1 MEAETFKQRFLS
13 FHPKLYRIALALVES
28 PEDAEDILQEAYTKL
43 WSKRDSLEAVQQPE
57 AFAVTIVRNLCLDF
71 LRSPRSNS
79 RSEPLEAITLP
90 SEDSPDRQVEQRDQL
105 RQVRRLIEELPPN
118 QRQVIRLRGME
129 DCSLEEIAQITGFSD
144 ANVRTLLSRARKYI
158 KEKLKTKFS

>member
-71 LRSPRSNS
+71 LRSPRTNS
-79 RSEPLEAITLP
+79 RSEPLETVILHC
-90 SEDSPDRQVEQRDQL
+90 EDSPERQVETRDQL
-105 RQVRRLIEELPPN
+105 RQVVRLIQELPPN
-118 QRQVIRLRGME
+118 QQQVIRLRGME
-129 DCSLEEIAQITGFSD
+129 DCSVEEIAEITGFSP

-158 KEKLKTKFS
+158 KDKLKKENL

>member
-71 LRSPRSNS
+71 LRSPRTNS
-79 RSEPLEAITLP
+79 RSEPLETVILHC
-90 SEDSPDRQVEQRDQL
+90 EDSPERQVETRDQL
-105 RQVRRLIEELPPN
+105 RQVVRLIQELPPN

-129 DCSLEEIAQITGFSD
+129 DCSMEEIAEITGFSS

-158 KEKLKTKFS
+158 KDKLKKENL

>member
-1 MEAETFKQRFLS
+1 MEAETFKQRFLP
-13 FHPKLYRIALALVES
+13 FHPKLYRVALALVES
-28 PEDAEDILQEAYTKL
+28 PEDAEDILQEAYARL
-43 WSKRDSLEAVQQPE
+43 WSKRASLEAVENPE

-129 DCSLEEIAQITGFSD
+129 DCSLEEIAQITGCSD
-144 ANVRTLLSRARKYI
+144 ANGRTLLSRARKYI
-158 KEKLKTKFS
+158 KEKLKIRSL

>member
-71 LRSPRSNS
+71 LRSPRTNS
-79 RSEPLEAITLP
+79 RSEPLETVILHC
-90 SEDSPDRQVEQRDQL
+90 EDSPERQVETRDQL
-105 RQVRRLIEELPPN
+105 RQVVRLIQELPPN

-129 DCSLEEIAQITGFSD
+129 DCSVEEIAEITGFSP

-158 KEKLKTKFS
+158 KGKLKKENL

>member
-1 MEAETFKQRFLS
+1 MEAETFKQRFFS

-71 LRSPRSNS
+71 LRSPRTNS
-79 RSEPLEAITLP
+79 RSEPLETVILHC
-90 SEDSPDRQVEQRDQL
+90 EDSPERQVETRDQL
-105 RQVRRLIEELPPN
+105 RQVVRLIQELPPN
-118 QRQVIRLRGME
+118 QQQVIRLRGME
-129 DCSLEEIAQITGFSD
+129 DCSMEEIAEITGFSP

-158 KEKLKTKFS
+158 KDKLKKENL

>member
-71 LRSPRSNS
+71 LRSPRTNS
-79 RSEPLEAITLP
+79 RSEPLETVILHC
-90 SEDSPDRQVEQRDQL
+90 EDSPERQVETRDQL
-105 RQVRRLIEELPPN
+105 RQVVRLIQELPPN

-129 DCSLEEIAQITGFSD
+129 DCSMEEIAEITGFSS

-158 KEKLKTKFS
+158 KGKLKKENL

>member
-28 PEDAEDILQEAYTKL
+28 PEDVEDILQEAYTKL

-71 LRSPRSNS
+71 LRSPRTNS
-79 RSEPLEAITLP
+79 RSEPLETVILHC
-90 SEDSPDRQVEQRDQL
+90 EDSPERQVETRDQL
-105 RQVRRLIEELPPN
+105 RQVVRLIQELPPN
-118 QRQVIRLRGME
+118 QQQVIRLRGME
-129 DCSLEEIAQITGFSD
+129 DCSVEEIAEITGFSP

-158 KEKLKTKFS
+158 KGKLKKENL

>member
-1 MEAETFKQRFLS
+1 MEAETFKQRFLP
-13 FHPKLYRIALALVES
+13 FHPKLYRVALALVES

-71 LRSPRSNS
+71 LRSPRTNS
-79 RSEPLEAITLP
+79 RSEPLETVILHC
-90 SEDSPDRQVEQRDQL
+90 EDSPERQVETRDQL
-105 RQVRRLIEELPPN
+105 RQVVRLIQELPPN
-118 QRQVIRLRGME
+118 QQQVIRLRGME
-129 DCSLEEIAQITGFSD
+129 DCSVEEIAEITGFSP

-158 KEKLKTKFS
+158 KGKLKKENL

>member
-1 MEAETFKQRFLS
+1 MKADTFKQRFLP

-28 PEDAEDILQEAYTKL
+28 PEDAEDILQEAYAKL
-43 WSKRDSLEAVQQPE
+43 WSRRESLEAVQHPE
-57 AFAVTIVRNLCLDF
+57 AFALTIVRNLCLDF

-79 RSEPLEAITLP
+79 RSEPFETVTLH
-90 SEDSPDRQVEQRDQL
+90 SEDSPERQLELRDQL
-105 RQVRRLIEELPPN
+105 RQVRQLIEELPPN

-158 KEKLKTKFS
+158 KEKLKLRSL

>member
-1 MEAETFKQRFLS
+1 MEAETFKQRFLT

-28 PEDAEDILQEAYTKL
+28 PEDAEDILQEAYAKL

-71 LRSPRSNS
+71 LRSPRTNN
-79 RSEPLEAITLP
+79 RSEPLETVILHC
-90 SEDSPDRQVEQRDQL
+90 EDSPERQVETRDQL
-105 RQVRRLIEELPPN
+105 RQVVRLIQELPPN

-129 DCSLEEIAQITGFSD
+129 DCSMEEIAEITGFSS

-158 KEKLKTKFS
+158 KDKLKKENL

>member
-1 MEAETFKQRFLS
+1 MEAETFKQRFLA

-71 LRSPRSNS
+71 LRSPRTNS
-79 RSEPLEAITLP
+79 RSEPLETVILHC
-90 SEDSPDRQVEQRDQL
+90 EDSPERQVETRDQL
-105 RQVRRLIEELPPN
+105 RQVVRLIQELPPN
-118 QRQVIRLRGME
+118 QQQVIRLRGME
-129 DCSLEEIAQITGFSD
+129 DCSVEEIAEITGFSP

-158 KEKLKTKFS
+158 KGKLKKENL

>member
-1 MEAETFKQRFLS
+1 MEAETFKQRFLP
-13 FHPKLYRIALALVES
+13 FHPKLYRVSLALVES
-28 PEDAEDILQEAYTKL
+28 PEDAEDILQEAYARL
-43 WSKRDSLEAVQQPE
+43 WSKRASLEAVQNPE

-79 RSEPLEAITLP
+79 RSEPLEAITRP
-90 SEDSPDRQVEQRDQL
+90 SEDSPDRQVELRDQL
-105 RQVRRLIEELPPN
+105 RQVRQLIEELPPN

-158 KEKLKTKFS
+158 KEKL

>member
-71 LRSPRSNS
+71 LRSPRTNS
-79 RSEPLEAITLP
+79 RSEPLETVILHC
-90 SEDSPDRQVEQRDQL
+90 EDSPERQVETRDQL
-105 RQVRRLIEELPPN
+105 RQVVRLIQELPPN
-118 QRQVIRLRGME
+118 QQQVIRLRGLE
-129 DCSLEEIAQITGFSD
+129 DCSVEEIAEITGFSP

-158 KEKLKTKFS
+158 KGKLKKENL

>member
-144 ANVRTLLSRARKYI
+144 AHVRTLLSRARKYI
-158 KEKLKTKFS
+158 KEKLKIRSL

>member
-1 MEAETFKQRFLS
+1 MEAETFKQRFLP

-28 PEDAEDILQEAYTKL
+28 PEDAEDILQEAYARL
-43 WSKRDSLEAVQQPE
+43 WSKRASLEAVQNPE
-57 AFAVTIVRNLCLDF
+57 AFAITIVRNLCLDF

-90 SEDSPDRQVEQRDQL
+90 SEDSPDRQVELRDQL
-105 RQVRRLIEELPPN
+105 RQVHRLIEELPPN

-158 KEKLKTKFS
+158 KEKLKIRSL

>member
-1 MEAETFKQRFLS
+1 MEAETFKQRFLT

-28 PEDAEDILQEAYTKL
+28 PEDTEDILREAYAKL

-71 LRSPRSNS
+71 LRSPRTNS
-79 RSEPLEAITLP
+79 RSEPLETVILHC
-90 SEDSPDRQVEQRDQL
+90 EDSPERQVETRDQL
-105 RQVRRLIEELPPN
+105 RQVVRLIQELPPN

-129 DCSLEEIAQITGFSD
+129 DCSMEEIAEITGFSS

-158 KEKLKTKFS
+158 KVKLKKENL

>member
-71 LRSPRSNS
+71 LRSPRANS
-79 RSEPLEAITLP
+79 RSAPLEEVTLHC
-90 SEDSPDRQVEQRDQL
+90 EDSPERQVETRDQL
-105 RQVRRLIEELPPN
+105 RQVVRLIQELPPN
-118 QRQVIRLRGME
+118 QQQVIRLRGME
-129 DCSLEEIAQITGFSD
+129 DCSMEEIAEITGFSP

-158 KEKLKTKFS
+158 KGKLKKENL

>member
-71 LRSPRSNS
+71 LRSPRTNS
-79 RSEPLEAITLP
+79 RSEPLETVILHC
-90 SEDSPDRQVEQRDQL
+90 EDSPERQVETRDQL
-105 RQVRRLIEELPPN
+105 RQVVRLIQELPPN
-118 QRQVIRLRGME
+118 QQQVIRLRGME
-129 DCSLEEIAQITGFSD
+129 DCSMEESAEITGFSP

-158 KEKLKTKFS
+158 KDKLKKENL

>member
-71 LRSPRSNS
+71 LRSPRTNS
-79 RSEPLEAITLP
+79 RSEPLETVILHC
-90 SEDSPDRQVEQRDQL
+90 EDSPERQVETRDQL
-105 RQVRRLIEELPPN
+105 RQVVRLIQELPPN
-118 QRQVIRLRGME
+118 QQQVIRLRGME
-129 DCSLEEIAQITGFSD
+129 DCSVEEIAEITGFCP

-158 KEKLKTKFS
+158 KGKLKKENL

>member
-1 MEAETFKQRFLS
+1 MEAETFKQRFLP

-28 PEDAEDILQEAYTKL
+28 PEDAEDILQEAYARL
-43 WSKRDSLEAVQQPE
+43 WSKRASLEAVQNPE
-57 AFAVTIVRNLCLDF
+57 AFAITIVRNLCLDF

-90 SEDSPDRQVEQRDQL
+90 SEDSPDQQVEQRDQL

-144 ANVRTLLSRARKYI
+144 TNVRTLLSRARKYI
-158 KEKLKTKFS
+158 KEKLKIRSL

>member
-71 LRSPRSNS
+71 LRSPRTNS
-79 RSEPLEAITLP
+79 RSEPLETVILHC
-90 SEDSPDRQVEQRDQL
+90 EDSPEQQVETRDQL
-105 RQVRRLIEELPPN
+105 RQVVRLIQELPPN
-118 QRQVIRLRGME
+118 QQQVIRLRGME
-129 DCSLEEIAQITGFSD
+129 DCSVEEIAEITGFSP

-158 KEKLKTKFS
+158 KGKLKKENL

>member
-1 MEAETFKQRFLS
+1 MEAETFKQRFLP

-28 PEDAEDILQEAYTKL
+28 PEDAEDILQEAYARL
-43 WSKRDSLEAVQQPE
+43 WSKRASLEAVQSPE

-79 RSEPLEAITLP
+79 RSEPLEAIILP
-90 SEDSPDRQVEQRDQL
+90 CEDSPDQQVELRDQL

-158 KEKLKTKFS
+158 KEKLKIRSL

>member
-1 MEAETFKQRFLS
+1 MEAETFKQRFLP

-28 PEDAEDILQEAYTKL
+28 PEDAEDILQEAYAKL
-43 WSKRDSLEAVQQPE
+43 WSKRDALETVRSPE
-57 AFAVTIVRNLCLDF
+57 AFAVTTVRNLCLDY
-71 LRSPRSNS
+71 LRSPHSNS
-79 RSEPLEAITLP
+79 RSAPLEEVTRH
-90 SEDSPDRQVEQRDQL
+90 SEDSPERQVELRDQL
-105 RQVRRLIEELPPN
+105 RQVRRLIEELPPY

-158 KEKLKTKFS
+158 KEKLKLRSL

>member
-1 MEAETFKQRFLS
+1 MEAETFKQRFLP

-28 PEDAEDILQEAYTKL
+28 PEDAEDILQEAYTRL
-43 WSKRDSLEAVQQPE
+43 WSKRASLEAVQNPE
-57 AFAVTIVRNLCLDF
+57 AFAITIVRNLCLDF

-90 SEDSPDRQVEQRDQL
+90 SEDSPDRQVELRDQL

-129 DCSLEEIAQITGFSD
+129 DCSLEEIAQITGVSD
-144 ANVRTLLSRARKYI
+144 TNVRTLLSRARKYI
-158 KEKLKTKFS
+158 KEKLKTRSL

>member
-1 MEAETFKQRFLS
+1 MEAETFKQRFLP

-28 PEDAEDILQEAYTKL
+28 PEDAEDILQEAYTRL
-43 WSKRDSLEAVQQPE
+43 WSKRASLEAVQNPE
-57 AFAVTIVRNLCLDF
+57 AFAITIVRNLCLDF

-105 RQVRRLIEELPPN
+105 RQMRRLIEELPPN

-158 KEKLKTKFS
+158 KEKLKIRSL

>member
-71 LRSPRSNS
+71 LRSPRTNS
-79 RSEPLEAITLP
+79 RSEPLETVILHC
-90 SEDSPDRQVEQRDQL
+90 EDSPERQVETRDQL
-105 RQVRRLIEELPPN
+105 RQVVRLIQELPPN
-118 QRQVIRLRGME
+118 QQQVIRLRGME
-129 DCSLEEIAQITGFSD
+129 DCSMEEIAEITGFSP

-158 KEKLKTKFS
+158 KGKLKKENL

>member
-28 PEDAEDILQEAYTKL
+28 PEDAEDILPEAYTKL

-71 LRSPRSNS
+71 LRSPRTNS
-79 RSEPLEAITLP
+79 RSEPLETVILHC
-90 SEDSPDRQVEQRDQL
+90 EDSPERQVETRDQL
-105 RQVRRLIEELPPN
+105 RQVVRLIQELPPN
-118 QRQVIRLRGME
+118 QQQVIRLRGME
-129 DCSLEEIAQITGFSD
+129 DCSVEEIAEITGFSP

-158 KEKLKTKFS
+158 KGKLKKENL

>member
-71 LRSPRSNS
+71 LRSPRTNS
-79 RSEPLEAITLP
+79 RSEPLETVILHC
-90 SEDSPDRQVEQRDQL
+90 EDSPERQVETRDQL
-105 RQVRRLIEELPPN
+105 RQVVRLIQELPPN
-118 QRQVIRLRGME
+118 QQQVIRLRGME
-129 DCSLEEIAQITGFSD
+129 DCSMEEIAEITGFSP

-158 KEKLKTKFS
+158 KDKLKNENL

>member
-28 PEDAEDILQEAYTKL
+28 PEDAEDILQEAYAKL

-71 LRSPRSNS
+71 LRSPRTNS
-79 RSEPLEAITLP
+79 RSEPLETVILHC
-90 SEDSPDRQVEQRDQL
+90 EDSPERQVETRDQL
-105 RQVRRLIEELPPN
+105 RQVVRLIQELPPN
-118 QRQVIRLRGME
+118 QQQVIRLRGME
-129 DCSLEEIAQITGFSD
+129 DCSVEEIAEITGFSP

-158 KEKLKTKFS
+158 KDKLKKENL

>member
-1 MEAETFKQRFLS
+1 MEAETFKQRFLP
-13 FHPKLYRIALALVES
+13 FHPKLYRIALALVEN
-28 PEDAEDILQEAYTKL
+28 PEDAEDILQEAYAKL
-43 WSKRDSLEAVQQPE
+43 WSRRESLEAVQHPE
-57 AFAVTIVRNLCLDF
+57 AFALTIVRNLCLDF

-79 RSEPLEAITLP
+79 RNEPLEAVTLH
-90 SEDSPDRQVEQRDQL
+90 SEDSPERQLELRDQL
-105 RQVRRLIEELPPN
+105 RQVRQLIEELPPN

-158 KEKLKTKFS
+158 KEKLKIRSL

>member
-71 LRSPRSNS
+71 LRSPRTNS
-79 RSEPLEAITLP
+79 RSEPLETVILHC
-90 SEDSPDRQVEQRDQL
+90 EDSPERQVETRDQL
-105 RQVRRLIEELPPN
+105 RQVVRLIQELPPN
-118 QRQVIRLRGME
+118 QHQVIRLRGME
-129 DCSLEEIAQITGFSD
+129 DCSMEEIAEITGFSP

-158 KEKLKTKFS
+158 KDKLKKENL

>member
-1 MEAETFKQRFLS
+1 MEAETFKQRFLP

-28 PEDAEDILQEAYTKL
+28 PEDAEDILQEAYARL
-43 WSKRDSLEAVQQPE
+43 WSKRASLEAVQNPE

-71 LRSPRSNS
+71 LRSPRANS
-79 RSEPLEAITLP
+79 RSAPLEEVTLHC
-90 SEDSPDRQVEQRDQL
+90 EDTPERQVEISDQL
-105 RQVRRLIEELPPN
+105 RQVRQLIEELPPN

-158 KEKLKTKFS
+158 KEKLKIRSL

>member
-1 MEAETFKQRFLS
+1 MEAETFKQRFLP

-28 PEDAEDILQEAYTKL
+28 PEDAEDILQEAYARL
-43 WSKRDSLEAVQQPE
+43 WSKRASLEAVQNPE
-57 AFAVTIVRNLCLDF
+57 AFAVAIVRNLCLDF

-79 RSEPLEAITLP
+79 RSEPLEAIILP
-90 SEDSPDRQVEQRDQL
+90 SEDSPDRQVELRDQL

-158 KEKLKTKFS
+158 KEKLKIRSL

>member
-71 LRSPRSNS
+71 LRSPRTNS
-79 RSEPLEAITLP
+79 RSEPLETVILHC
-90 SEDSPDRQVEQRDQL
+90 EDSPERQVETRDQL
-105 RQVRRLIEELPPN
+105 RQVVRLIQELPPN
-118 QRQVIRLRGME
+118 QQQVIRLRGME
-129 DCSLEEIAQITGFSD
+129 DCSMEEIAEITGFSP

-158 KEKLKTKFS
+158 KDKLKKENL

>member
-43 WSKRDSLEAVQQPE
+43 WSKRYSLEAVQQPE

-71 LRSPRSNS
+71 LRSPRTNS
-79 RSEPLEAITLP
+79 RSEPLETVILHC
-90 SEDSPDRQVEQRDQL
+90 EDSPERQVETRDQL
-105 RQVRRLIEELPPN
+105 RQVVRLIQELPPN
-118 QRQVIRLRGME
+118 QQQVIRLRGME
-129 DCSLEEIAQITGFSD
+129 DCSVEEIAEITGFSP

-158 KEKLKTKFS
+158 KGKLKKENL

>member
-1 MEAETFKQRFLS
+1 MEAETFKQRFLP

-28 PEDAEDILQEAYTKL
+28 PEDAEDILQEAYAKL
-43 WSKRDSLEAVQQPE
+43 WSKRDALETVRSPE
-57 AFAVTIVRNLCLDF
+57 AFAVTTVRNLCLDF

-79 RSEPLEAITLP
+79 RSAPLEEVTLH
-90 SEDSPDRQVEQRDQL
+90 SEDSPERQVEMRDQL

-158 KEKLKTKFS
+158 KEKLKIRSL

>member
-1 MEAETFKQRFLS
+1 MEAETFKQRFLP

-28 PEDAEDILQEAYTKL
+28 PEDAEDILQEAYARL
-43 WSKRDSLEAVQQPE
+43 WSKRASLEAVQNPE
-57 AFAVTIVRNLCLDF
+57 AFAVAIVRNLCLDF

-90 SEDSPDRQVEQRDQL
+90 SEDSPDQQVELRDQL

-158 KEKLKTKFS
+158 KEKLKIRSL

>member
-1 MEAETFKQRFLS
+1 MEAETFRQRFLS

-71 LRSPRSNS
+71 LRSPRTNS
-79 RSEPLEAITLP
+79 RSEPLETVILHC
-90 SEDSPDRQVEQRDQL
+90 EDSPERQVETRDQL
-105 RQVRRLIEELPPN
+105 RQVVRLIQELPPN
-118 QRQVIRLRGME
+118 QQQVIRLRGME
-129 DCSLEEIAQITGFSD
+129 DCSVEEIAEITGFSP

-158 KEKLKTKFS
+158 KDKLKKENL